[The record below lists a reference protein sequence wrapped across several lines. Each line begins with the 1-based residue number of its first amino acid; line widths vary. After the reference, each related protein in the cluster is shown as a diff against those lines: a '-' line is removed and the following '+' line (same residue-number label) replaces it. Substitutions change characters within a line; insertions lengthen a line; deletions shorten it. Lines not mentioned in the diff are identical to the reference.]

1 MISAQVGLPATPPDA
16 PGLFRCAAPDAIG
29 RVFRDTGMHDV
40 AETDVHGFSEPASA
54 EDLQVVLR
62 RHFSSI
68 QEQSPAVKWPVLA
81 HRTLVCLS
89 CVQLPGWGRKPA
101 APRLDGARAG
111 ARAPDARSK
120 DAEPGASS
128 PDLPSDDE

>member
-54 EDLQVVLR
+54 KDYCTYLSDGGPRPRCRWAGRRR
-62 RHFSSI
+62 RHG
-68 QEQSPAVKWPVLA
+68 
-81 HRTLVCLS
+81 T
-89 CVQLPGWGRKPA
+89 
-101 APRLDGARAG
+101 
-111 ARAPDARSK
+111 
-120 DAEPGASS
+120 
-128 PDLPSDDE
+128 